1 MSTLVPWGG
10 GRGAYD
16 PFALEAWDPFAGFG
30 NWMWDTGRRG
40 VGDDTTALARTN
52 VDWRETENSHIFTA
66 EIPGV
71 AYSTWMTGVRK
82 EEVKVEVEEGNILR
96 ISGERTK
103 AEEEDVGDTWH
114 RVERRR
120 GRFMRRFRLPDNANM
135 DEIKCSLENGVLTVA
150 VPKKGQQV
158 APNVRAIDVS

>member
-1 MSTLVPWGG
+1 
-10 GRGAYD
+10 
-16 PFALEAWDPFAGFG
+16 
-30 NWMWDTGRRG
+30 MWDTGRG
-40 VGDDTTALARTN
+40 GGGDDATALARTN

-71 AYSTWMTGVRK
+71 RK
-82 EEVKVEVEEGNILR
+82 EEVKVEVEEGNVLR

-103 AEEEDVGDTWH
+103 AEEDVGDTWH

-135 DEIKCSLENGVLTVA
+135 DEIKCSLENGVLTAA
-150 VPKKGQQV
+150 VPKRGQRL
-158 APNVRAIDVS
+158 ARNVRAIDIS